1 MRIVLAALGL
11 MLAMA
16 GPASAAAPIRDTL
29 IVPGERVGPIALG
42 MKAAELDQAV
52 GIPGRVLQQGKDAS
66 YSWGDIVAQI
76 SDGSPGVD
84 LITVNDQRYETAGHI
99 RVGLASLALTVVLGQ
114 PDKKTTA
121 PGVENFE
128 YDGMTVAVRNNAVA
142 QIRVHK

>member
-1 MRIVLAALGL
+1 MRTVLAALGL

-16 GPASAAAPIRDTL
+16 GPAPAAAPVRDML

-52 GIPGRVLQQGKDAS
+52 GIPGQVLQQGKDTT
-66 YSWGDIVAQI
+66 YSWGNIVAQI

-84 LITVNDQRYETAGHI
+84 LITVNDQRYETAGHV
-99 RVGLASLALTVVLGQ
+99 RVGLASLALPVVLGQ
-114 PDKKTTA
+114 PDKKTAA
-121 PGVENFE
+121 PGLESLD
-128 YDGMTVAVRNNAVA
+128 YDGMTVVVRYNAVA